1 MKKLNKDKRFIEEM
15 FPVKEVSIE
24 SAREKNIRHGHI
36 STLHIWWARR
46 PLASSRA
53 TNYAALIPA
62 VSPGD
67 KEELNKKRDFIID
80 FSKWENSLNSDLIK
94 QAREDILKANNGKP
108 PKVLDPFGGGGA
120 IPLEALRL
128 GCETYS
134 NDYNPVAVLIQ
145 KCILE
150 YPHKYGKPF
159 KIKSGFSILFPELK
173 KQESLDFGSKTLH
186 NHLLYDVEKW
196 CSWVFKEVK
205 KEIGR
210 FYPPESDGSI
220 PIGYIWARTIPCQN
234 PSCGAEIPLM
244 RQFWL
249 VNKKNKKIALFPY
262 IEGKQICFKIVGD
275 NYEKMPSGFNPAQGT
290 VAKAIVICPVCGSV
304 IDAKTTRKLFQEGKA
319 GQKMVA
325 IIVYK
330 KNNQL
335 NNNKNGKKY
344 RIGTEMDIQFI
355 KEAEI
360 YLKEKREKLMLEWGI
375 DPLPTEAIHTPDGKE
390 YKTGNFLYN
399 FTPVV
404 LYGLTRWDSLF
415 NIRQKLVLISLVEK
429 VRQAYY
435 RMVKEGIDNNYAKA
449 IISYLGLAIDRMADK
464 NSVLCRLISQ
474 TEAIGFTYSRQ
485 ALPMLWDYI
494 EMNSLEHPSGWN
506 TIIKEILAN
515 LKHYNSF
522 QNAHAIVTQSSATS
536 LPYPDNYFDA
546 VFTDPPYYDNVPYAD
561 LSDFFYVWLK
571 RSIGDLFPELFST
584 PATPKVNEIIAE
596 LPLLRGM
603 NKKKAALIIKTI
615 KTKDYF
621 EKMLK
626 KSFQEIYRILKPNG
640 IATIVYAHKSTEGWE
655 TLINSLIDSGLIVTA
670 SWPINTEMQARLRA
684 KESAALT
691 SSIYI
696 IARKMKRE
704 STGFYNNI
712 KEELKTYL
720 YEKLERLWSEGI
732 SGADFFI
739 SAIGSAIEIFGKY
752 EKIID
757 YEGNVIRASQML
769 SDVRRITTDYAVHQI
784 LHNGFAGE
792 ISNLTRF
799 YVLYRWSYGE
809 AKLHF
814 DEANKLSRSANVS
827 LEKEWDRPSFIKKEK
842 EFIRVLGPQDRKFE
856 DFRNSSELV
865 DILHTVLLLW
875 EKGRRNE
882 MITLLEKSGYGKSDA
897 FYRVAQTISETLP
910 NESKEKKLLDGFLSG
925 KMRLQEEIM
934 NKKRETRINLFNYK
948 DK

>member
-1 MKKLNKDKRFIEEM
+1 MNEDKRFIEES

-53 TNYAALIPA
+53 TSYAALIPA

-67 KEELNKKRDFIID
+67 KEELNKKRNFIID

-94 QAREDILKANNGKP
+94 QAREDILKAYNGKP

-128 GCETYS
+128 GCDTYAGE
-134 NDYNPVAVLIQ
+134 YNPVAVLIL
-145 KCILE
+145 KCTLE
-150 YPHKYGKPF
+150 YPQKYGKPF
-159 KIKSGFSILFPELK
+159 KIKSNPSILFPEII
-173 KQESLDFGSKTLH
+173 KQKTLDFDSKTVP
-186 NHLLYDVEKW
+186 NRLLYDVEKW
-196 CSWVFKEVK
+196 SNWVIKETK

-210 FYPPESDGSI
+210 FYPPEPDGSI
-220 PIGYIWARTIPCQN
+220 PVGYIWSRTIPCQN

-249 VNKKNKKIALFPY
+249 AKKKNKKIALFPY
-262 IEGKQICFKIVGD
+262 IEGKRVYFKIVGD
-275 NYEKMPSGFNPAQGT
+275 DYEKMPLGFNPTQGT
-290 VAKAIVICPVCGSV
+290 IAKAIATCPVCGAV
-304 IDAKTTRKLFQEGKA
+304 IDAKTTRKLFQEEKA
-319 GQKMVA
+319 GQRMVA
-325 IIVYK
+325 VVLQYPK
-330 KNNQL
+330 KQ
-335 NNNKNGKKY
+335 GKIY
-344 RIGTEMDIQFI
+344 RISKEEDLEIF
-355 KEAEI
+355 KEAKI

-390 YKTGNFLYN
+390 YKPGNLLYN
-399 FTPVV
+399 FIPVV
-404 LYGLTRWDSLF
+404 LYGLTRWSDLF
-415 NIRQKLVLISLVEK
+415 NARQKLVLVILVENVK
-429 VRQAYY
+429 QAYH
-435 RMVKEGIDNNYAKA
+435 RMVKEDIDNNYAKA
-449 IISYLGLAIDRMADK
+449 IISYLGLAVDRIADK
-464 NSVLCRLISQ
+464 NSMLCRLISQ

-485 ALPMLWDYI
+485 ALSMLWDYI
-494 EMNSLEHPSGWN
+494 EMNPMEHSSGWDI
-506 TIIKEILAN
+506 IIKETLAN
-515 LKHYNSF
+515 LKHCSYFRNTYST
-522 QNAHAIVTQSSATS
+522 ITQSSATS
-536 LPYPDNYFDA
+536 LTYSDNFFDA

-571 RSIGDLFPELFST
+571 RTIGNLYPELFST
-584 PATPKVNEIIAE
+584 PNTPKSKEIIAE

-603 NKKKAALIIKTI
+603 KKEEAALLIQGI
-615 KTKDYF
+615 KTKEKF

-626 KSFQEIYRILKPNG
+626 KSFQEIYRVLKPNG
-640 IATIVYAHKSTEGWE
+640 IVTIVYAHKSTEGWE
-655 TLINSLIDSGLIVTA
+655 TLINSLIDSGLVVTA
-670 SWPINTEMQARLRA
+670 SWPINTEMHARLRA
-684 KESAALT
+684 HESAALA

-712 KEELKTYL
+712 KEELKIYL

-739 SAIGSAIEIFGKY
+739 AAIGSAIEIFGKY
-752 EKIID
+752 EKIMD
-757 YEGNVIRASQML
+757 YEGNIIRASQML
-769 SDVRRITTDYAVHQI
+769 SDVRSITTDYAVHQI
-784 LHNGFAGE
+784 LHNGFAGD

-814 DEANKLSRSANVS
+814 DEANKLSRSANVD
-827 LEKEWDRPSFIKKEK
+827 LEKEWNRTSFIKKEK

-856 DFRNSSELV
+856 DFRSSSELV
-865 DILHTVLLLW
+865 DVLHAVLLLW

-882 MITLLEKSGYGKSDA
+882 MITLLNESGYGKSDA
-897 FYRVAQTISETLP
+897 LYRVAQTISETLP

-925 KMRLQEEIM
+925 KMRLQEEI
-934 NKKRETRINLFNYK
+934 KIKTRETRINLFNYK

>member
-1 MKKLNKDKRFIEEM
+1 LNNDKRFIEES
-15 FPVKEVSIE
+15 FPVKEVSFE

-62 VSPGD
+62 ISPGD
-67 KEELNKKRDFIID
+67 KKEFNKKREFIIN
-80 FSKWENSLNSDLIK
+80 FSKWKNSLDQSMIK
-94 QAREDILKANNGKP
+94 QAREDILKAYNGKP

-145 KCILE
+145 KCTLE
-150 YPHKYGKPF
+150 YPQKYGKPF
-159 KIKSGFSILFPELK
+159 KIKSNPSILFPEII
-173 KQESLDFGSKTLH
+173 KQKTLDFDSKTVPNRLI
-186 NHLLYDVEKW
+186 YDVEKW
-196 CSWVFKEVK
+196 SNWVLKETK

-210 FYPPESDGSI
+210 FYPLDPDGSV
-220 PIGYIWARTIPCQN
+220 PVGYIWARTIPCQN

-249 VNKKNKKIALFPY
+249 ANKKNKKVALFPY
-262 IEGKQICFKIVGD
+262 TKGKRVYFKIVGD
-275 NYEKMPSGFNPAQGT
+275 GYEKMPLGFNLSQGT
-290 VAKAIVICPVCGSV
+290 VAKAVVICPVCGAV
-304 IDAKTTRKLFQEGKA
+304 IDAKTTRRLFQEGKT
-319 GQKMVA
+319 GQRMVV
-325 IIVYK
+325 IVLHNLK
-330 KNNQL
+330 KQ
-335 NNNKNGKKY
+335 GKTY
-344 RIGTEMDIQFI
+344 RIAKEEDFEVFRETE
-355 KEAEI
+355 KC
-360 YLKEKREKLMLEWGI
+360 LKEKRTKLMGEWGF
-375 DPLPTEAIHTPDGKE
+375 DPVPDEKIPLMSGVF
-390 YKTGNFLYN
+390 NV
-399 FTPVV
+399 PI
-404 LYGLTRWDSLF
+404 YGMHKWSDLF
-415 NIRQKLVLISLVEK
+415 NSRQKLALITFIEK
-429 VRQAYY
+429 IRFACEKMLEEGYDKEYSKAVGTYLSFVIDRQADY
-435 RMVKEGIDNNYAKA
+435 
-449 IISYLGLAIDRMADK
+449 
-464 NSVLCRLISQ
+464 NSRLCIWAVAGEFIAH
-474 TEAIGFTYSRQ
+474 TFGRQ
-485 ALPMLWDYI
+485 ALPMVWDYFELCPWSEATGDWNSATNWILRVI
-494 EMNSLEHPSGWN
+494 EHLSCTSQLFASV
-506 TIIKEILAN
+506 
-515 LKHYNSF
+515 F
-522 QNAHAIVTQSSATS
+522 QSSATS

-546 VFTDPPYYDNVPYAD
+546 VFTDPPYYFNVPYAD

-571 RSIGDLFPELFST
+571 RSVGDLFPELFST
-584 PATPKVNEIIAE
+584 PLTPKNNEIVQME
-596 LPLLRGM
+596 HWDTKRYPEK
-603 NKKKAALIIKTI
+603 NKEW
-615 KTKDYF
+615 F
-621 EKMLK
+621 EEMLT
-626 KSFQEIYRILKPNG
+626 KSFQEIYRLLKPKG
-640 IATIVYAHKSTEGWE
+640 IAIIVYAHKSTEGWE
-655 TLINSLIDSGLIVTA
+655 TLINSLIDSGLVVTA

-684 KESAALT
+684 QESAALA

-704 STGFYNNI
+704 LTGFYNNV

-739 SAIGSAIEIFGKY
+739 AAIGSAIEIFGKY

-757 YEGNVIRASQML
+757 YEGNIIRASQML

-784 LHNGFAGE
+784 LHNGFAGD

-814 DEANKLSRSANVS
+814 DEANKLSRSANVD
-827 LEKEWDRPSFIKKEK
+827 LEKEWNRPGFIKKEK

-856 DFRNSSELV
+856 DFRSSSELV
-865 DILHTVLLLW
+865 DVLHAVLLLW

-897 FYRVAQTISETLP
+897 FYRVAQTISETLS

-925 KMRLQEEIM
+925 KMRLQEEIK
-934 NKKRETRINLFNYK
+934 NKTRETRINLFNYK